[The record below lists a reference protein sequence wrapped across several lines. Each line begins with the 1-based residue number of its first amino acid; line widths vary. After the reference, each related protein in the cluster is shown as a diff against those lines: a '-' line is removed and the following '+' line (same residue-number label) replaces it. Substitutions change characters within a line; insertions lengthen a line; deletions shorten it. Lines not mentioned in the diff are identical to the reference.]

1 MKTSLLQSKL
11 DSTVWAEVDDSKVFK
26 ILDLEDIEK
35 TFSAYQRQQV
45 SKTRTIS
52 VFHSEQNEKAFAV
65 THA

>member
-1 MKTSLLQSKL
+1 M
-11 DSTVWAEVDDSKVFK
+11 WAEVDDCKVFK

-45 SKTRTIS
+45 TKSRTFCPS
-52 VFHSEQNEKAFAV
+52 HFYSGQNEQAFAV